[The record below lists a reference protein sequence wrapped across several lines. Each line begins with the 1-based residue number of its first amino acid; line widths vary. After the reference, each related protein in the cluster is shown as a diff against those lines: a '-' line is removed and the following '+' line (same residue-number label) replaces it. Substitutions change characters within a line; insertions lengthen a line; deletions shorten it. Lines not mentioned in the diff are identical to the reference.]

1 MNPLEVACP
10 VKPCQAPAGVACR
23 GGSRWRYLHWAR
35 ELLASSRAR
44 QAARDAGSVLVVLA
58 LLFVAPGLLR

>member
-1 MNPLEVACP
+1 MTPLEVACP

-35 ELLASSRAR
+35 ELAATSRAR
-44 QAARDAGSVLVVLA
+44 QVARDAATVVAVVA
-58 LLFVAPGLLR
+58 LLFVAPGLIR